1 MSLHNITISDKKGE
15 SLLVDEI
22 QVMERGEHNRT
33 ITSED
38 QYGQISNTSA
48 GIEGGEGKRGG
59 TGSADNSDEGEAE
72 WREGVEMDEG
82 MWAPSD
88 EDDDEWSQEG
98 MVDDKGED
106 SDNSGSKHS
115 DKLGDKVEEDCS
127 TLGSGERKRNR
138 SALEG
143 KLQGAKV
150 SGSTIARTH
159 RPCMHAHTR
168 DHTKLLTSIQCNLSI
183 MQATAKKKRRRKKFS
198 RNFISSREK
207 QLNF

>member
-22 QVMERGEHNRT
+22 QVMERGEHNQT

-38 QYGQISNTSA
+38 QYGRIRNTSA
-48 GIEGGEGKRGG
+48 GIGGGEGKQVGM
-59 TGSADNSDEGEAE
+59 GSADNSDEGEAE

-82 MWAPSD
+82 EWAPSD
-88 EDDDEWSQEG
+88 EDDDELSQEG
-98 MVDDKGED
+98 MVDDQGEE

-115 DKLGDKVEEDCS
+115 DKHGDKVEEDCS

-138 SALEG
+138 SVLEG

-150 SGSTIARTH
+150 SGSTIACTH
-159 RPCMHAHTR
+159 SPCMHTR
-168 DHTKLLTSIQCNLSI
+168 EITSNCLPKYN
-183 MQATAKKKRRRKKFS
+183 ATS
-198 RNFISSREK
+198 R
-207 QLNF
+207 